1 MKVLIATD
9 GTMDPLAAAEA
20 AARLAGADGDVTV
33 FTVIEIPRRLLTDLR
48 AVYGEPSEPAPIDQS
63 IETAGHPTPRPH
75 LSFDWPGDDALLN
88 RYIDDQTTS
97 RTEMIVTALADRG
110 VTAEPV
116 AVESEDAVV
125 EILRFATEG
134 RYDVIL
140 IGTHGQGRFDG
151 LLGSTSTKLIRKA
164 HCSVM
169 TIRS

>member
-9 GTMDPLAAAEA
+9 GTMDPLVAAEA
-20 AARLAGADGDVTV
+20 ATRLAGDDGEVTV

-48 AVYGEPSEPAPIDQS
+48 AVYGESSDPAPIDQS

-88 RYIDDQTTS
+88 RYVDDQTAS
-97 RTEMIVTALADRG
+97 RTNTVVTALADRG
-110 VTAEPV
+110 ITTTPV
-116 AVESEDAVV
+116 GVESEDPVT
-125 EILRFATEG
+125 EILSYAG
-134 RYDVIL
+134 SGDYDVIC

-151 LLGSTSTKLIRKA
+151 LLGSTSTKIIRRAA
-164 HCSVM
+164 HSVL